1 MNKKNPHGGGGG
13 GFFACLCRPRHV
25 EDTGVLSSNSTML
38 STMNKRRGGGDQ
50 QRTFMD
56 ELAAASFNP
65 ADHLGFFP
73 NDDTEPTIEEEAE
86 EEVVEEDPFE
96 KAYRFWYAKG
106 ILSFV
111 PQSIQDGVK
120 NDVVTDENM
129 DWANL
134 TTDSSKAA
142 PPAQN
147 GNSAK
152 EKRTKPLLPPPR
164 SVTTPAKNKNPFP
177 PSPVRSQKLQASPN
191 DTAARTSNSTSAP
204 KQQSTPLST
213 GASPASSSLS
223 RGGDRSLPGK
233 LNQNK
238 LAPRLPERQ
247 NIKPR
252 SNSQTPRSNNDKE
265 LPAPSLR
272 STKQQEDCAAC
283 GSVVVT
289 RVRCVHCKETVYC
302 SMFCRG
308 NDRYKHAAVC
318 TAAVV
323 AAAPSSAKKPLKKS
337 WLAEAEGATRPA
349 AAQQKRQQL
358 KFAPKGV
365 NPIGDELLVI

>member
-1 MNKKNPHGGGGG
+1 MNKNPHGGGGG

-25 EDTGVLSSNSTML
+25 EDMGVLSSTVP
-38 STMNKRRGGGDQ
+38 STMNKRRGGDQ

-65 ADHLGFFP
+65 ADDVGFFP

-111 PQSIQDGVK
+111 PRSIQDGVK

-134 TTDSSKAA
+134 TANSSEAA
-142 PPAQN
+142 PAAQK
-147 GNSAK
+147 GNSAAGK
-152 EKRTKPLLPPPR
+152 GTKALLPPPR

-191 DTAARTSNSTSAP
+191 DTAARRLDSTSAP
-204 KQQSTPLST
+204 KQSTPLLT

-238 LAPRLPERQ
+238 QALHVRD
-247 NIKPR
+247 IKPR
-252 SNSQTPRSNNDKE
+252 SNSQTPRSNNSKE
-265 LPAPSLR
+265 QPAPPLR

-289 RVRCVHCKETVYC
+289 RVRCVHCKEAVYC

-318 TAAVV
+318 SAAA

-337 WLAEAEGATRPA
+337 WLAETESATRPA
-349 AAQQKRQQL
+349 AKQQKRQQPS
-358 KFAPKGV
+358 FAPKGV

>member
-1 MNKKNPHGGGGG
+1 MSKNPHGGGGGGGG

-25 EDTGVLSSNSTML
+25 EDMGVLSSTVP
-38 STMNKRRGGGDQ
+38 STMNKRRGGDQ

-65 ADHLGFFP
+65 ADDLGFFP

-86 EEVVEEDPFE
+86 EDVVEEDPFE

-142 PPAQN
+142 PPAQK
-147 GNSAK
+147 GNSAE
-152 EKRTKPLLPPPR
+152 EKRTKALLPPPR
-164 SVTTPAKNKNPFP
+164 SVTTPAKTKNPFP
-177 PSPVRSQKLQASPN
+177 PSPLRSQKLQASPN
-191 DTAARTSNSTSAP
+191 DTAARRLDLTSAP
-204 KQQSTPLST
+204 KQQPSTPLST
-213 GASPASSSLS
+213 GASPVSSSLS

-233 LNQNK
+233 LNQYK
-238 LAPRLPERQ
+238 QGPHVKD
-247 NIKPR
+247 IKPR
-252 SNSQTPRSNNDKE
+252 SNSQTPRSNNGKE
-265 LPAPSLR
+265 QPAPSLR
-272 STKQQEDCAAC
+272 SSKQQEDCAAC

-289 RVRCVHCKETVYC
+289 RVRCVHCKEAVYC

-308 NDRYKHAAVC
+308 NDRYKHAVVC
-318 TAAVV
+318 TAAA
-323 AAAPSSAKKPLKKS
+323 AAAPSSAKKPIKKS
-337 WLAEAEGATRPA
+337 WAAEAHGATRPA
-349 AAQQKRQQL
+349 AAQKKRQQPS
-358 KFAPKGV
+358 FATKGV
-365 NPIGDELLVI
+365 TPTGDELLMI